1 MVATDDVPKKE
12 SAMSLIKFGFFT
24 GLGSWLSLMVFIF
37 IGLLFFIPGLIVVMK
52 QNNKPKEERKK
63 GLLILGFI
71 LMGIGMIIGMGMG
84 LFLFSSLLMESIE

>member
-1 MVATDDVPKKE
+1 MVVPSDVPKQE

-24 GLGSWLSLMVFIF
+24 GLGSWLSLMVFIC

-71 LMGIGMIIGMGMG
+71 LMGLGIIIGMGLG
-84 LFLFSSLLMESIE
+84 LLLFSTLLIENT